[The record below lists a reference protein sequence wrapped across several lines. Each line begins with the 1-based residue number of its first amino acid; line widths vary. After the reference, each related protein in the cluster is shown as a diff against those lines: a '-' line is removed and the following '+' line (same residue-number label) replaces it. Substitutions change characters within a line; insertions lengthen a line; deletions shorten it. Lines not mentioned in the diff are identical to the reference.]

1 MELTHCKKSFKL
13 QILNNVGQSM
23 VEIQLLVVGND
34 RQMICDHVHIFLFQM
49 SICTMCVQYPQSPK
63 EGIVSART
71 GLIGNCELPDVGT
84 GN

>member
-1 MELTHCKKSFKL
+1 MSASPWLKFNCWQWEMIDKL
-13 QILNNVGQSM
+13 SVIMS
-23 VEIQLLVVGND
+23 IF
-34 RQMICDHVHIFLFQM
+34 FLFQM

-71 GLIGNCELPDVGT
+71 GLIGNCELPDVGI